1 MSKKKLVTIR
11 IIGPDCR
18 DENRLYMPGETATVP
33 AKFSD
38 EWIQK
43 GLALA
48 VRAEV
53 VKDD

>member
-1 MSKKKLVTIR
+1 MSQKKLVTVR

-33 AKFSD
+33 TKLAE

-48 VRAEV
+48 VSAEV